1 MTDGVWSTL
10 LCSGE
15 LTRRPARG
23 RPHSLVWVFSTG
35 PVGKRC
41 RATLTSGAELVAALL
56 LSLCSGATR
65 RLSTSMRTTGIAML
79 TVVAIAF
86 VVRKRQSAMVVTIW
100 LRSHA
105 DAHCADLSFAR

>member
-41 RATLTSGAELVAALL
+41 RSTLTSGAELVAALL
-56 LSLCSGATR
+56 LSLCSGGDTAA
-65 RLSTSMRTTGIAML
+65 LDVDANH
-79 TVVAIAF
+79 
-86 VVRKRQSAMVVTIW
+86 W
-100 LRSHA
+100 HCY
-105 DAHCADLSFAR
+105 AHCRGNCICGAQTAVGHARNDLG